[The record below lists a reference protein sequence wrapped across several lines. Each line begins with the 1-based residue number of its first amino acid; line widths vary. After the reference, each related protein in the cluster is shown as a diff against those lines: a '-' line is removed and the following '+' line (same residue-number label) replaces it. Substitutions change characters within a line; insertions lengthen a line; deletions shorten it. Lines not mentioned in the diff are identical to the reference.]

1 MSLELFVLGNFAVN
15 SYLIHDASTKKC
27 IIIDPGQEPFPVI
40 QYIENHQLQPLFV
53 VNTHGH
59 IDHIEGNGE
68 LCDHFSI
75 QVMIG
80 EGDAPMLTDP
90 KKNLSHFHGT
100 PVYSPA
106 AGGILHDGDQL
117 DIGES
122 KIRIMETPG
131 HSPGSI
137 SLLFDDSII
146 CGDVLFSGSI
156 GRTDFPGASYDT
168 LMRTLHEKLLKL
180 PDDTVVYPGHGPKTT
195 IADERANNPFLQNTI
210 QF

>member
-1 MSLELFVLGNFAVN
+1 M
-15 SYLIHDASTKKC
+15 
-27 IIIDPGQEPFPVI
+27 
-40 QYIENHQLQPLFV
+40 
-53 VNTHGH
+53 
-59 IDHIEGNGE
+59 
-68 LCDHFSI
+68 
-75 QVMIG
+75 
-80 EGDAPMLTDP
+80 
-90 KKNLSHFHGT
+90 
-100 PVYSPA
+100 
-106 AGGILHDGDQL
+106 

-137 SLLFDDSII
+137 SLLFADSII

-195 IADERANNPFLQNTI
+195 IAVERANNPFLQNTI